1 MSSSAKA
8 VKVTKKESEKYRR
21 SLVEKK
27 EAISQEMLK
36 NKDAGQEN
44 AEEIT
49 QDIADKASSS
59 YTKEFLFRRFRT
71 GSGSS
76 CRRSIRRSRASRKAT
91 TGCAPT
97 AAASFPR
104 SVSEAVPWTPYC
116 VDCMELAE
124 KGAVGLISVRPG
136 ADDTSRRC
144 GRGPSALALDRTP
157 RYAGGRR
164 GRPASRLARVSPRH
178 GNSPP
183 SLRFGLL
190 NVVPETHRAIIGVR

>member
-27 EAISQEMLK
+27 EEISQEMLK

-59 YTKEFLFRRFRT
+59 YTKEFLFSLSDGERVLLQQIDQALARIEEGNYGLCTHCGNLIPEKRL
-71 GSGSS
+71 
-76 CRRSIRRSRASRKAT
+76 
-91 TGCAPT
+91 
-97 AAASFPR
+97 
-104 SVSEAVPWTPYC
+104 EAVPWTPYC

-124 KGAVGLISVRPG
+124 KGL
-136 ADDTSRRC
+136 
-144 GRGPSALALDRTP
+144 LD
-157 RYAGGRR
+157 
-164 GRPASRLARVSPRH
+164 
-178 GNSPP
+178 
-183 SLRFGLL
+183 
-190 NVVPETHRAIIGVR
+190 